1 MSSFSAIVVLCVVAL
16 LACAAFGTFAL
27 FVISIHRSA
36 RAPFSEIRDGR
47 AGSLARR
54 VLTGFYA
61 DGKES
66 GE

>member
-1 MSSFSAIVVLCVVAL
+1 MFSLSVMVVLCVVAF
-16 LACAAFGTFAL
+16 LACAAFGSFAL
-27 FVISIHRSA
+27 LVISIHRSA
-36 RAPFSEIRDGR
+36 RAQFSEIRSDR
-47 AGSLARR
+47 AGSFARR